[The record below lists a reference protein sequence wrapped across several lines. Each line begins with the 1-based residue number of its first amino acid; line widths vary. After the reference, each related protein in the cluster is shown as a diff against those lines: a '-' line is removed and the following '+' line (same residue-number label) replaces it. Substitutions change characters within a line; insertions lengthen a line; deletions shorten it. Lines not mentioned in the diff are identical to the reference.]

1 MGQAQDVAGLDAV
14 HEERYTEGIALSEEV
29 GAVIDVCGDVVRTL
43 SAEDGQ

>member
-14 HEERYTEGIALSEEV
+14 HEKRYAEGVALGEEV

-43 SAEDGQ
+43 SAEHGQ